1 MGNTDDCIDEYIDEY
16 NDINI
21 IKNIEIDVENI
32 IDKYSCQGYGAIDI
46 ARVIYN
52 WCYKQYHT

>member
-1 MGNTDDCIDEYIDEY
+1 MGNSGDCIDEY

-52 WCYKQYHT
+52 WCYRQYHT